1 MFSFFRSPLCI
12 RYDWVLTLLT
22 YQPSIDFSS
31 FSSVLFIVLCFSTSV
46 IAITSWL
53 FDWLLWLVCIR
64 ASKNICRFLDR
75 FWFEIIIFYY
85 IIRVMK
91 HLFPLAFFLPSTPFI
106 PSIFERFCSFFIAFV
121 RNCRDRERARNAHTI
136 AHEHLQEESITR
148 DRKTK
153 WYKNRLQQ
161 QKQQRTKNTQHK
173 TKKSEAKQPICRK
186 KKTRREIERER
197 ERKCS
202 EWERENNDNERI
214 HVLQWFYACV
224 CIINTMAQHFN
235 FSRFFFS
242 HFPSVLFA
250 QTRSQSYPSV
260 IWCCFNY

>member
-186 KKTRREIERER
+186 KRLEER
-197 ERKCS
+197 
-202 EWERENNDNERI
+202 
-214 HVLQWFYACV
+214 
-224 CIINTMAQHFN
+224 
-235 FSRFFFS
+235 
-242 HFPSVLFA
+242 
-250 QTRSQSYPSV
+250 
-260 IWCCFNY
+260 